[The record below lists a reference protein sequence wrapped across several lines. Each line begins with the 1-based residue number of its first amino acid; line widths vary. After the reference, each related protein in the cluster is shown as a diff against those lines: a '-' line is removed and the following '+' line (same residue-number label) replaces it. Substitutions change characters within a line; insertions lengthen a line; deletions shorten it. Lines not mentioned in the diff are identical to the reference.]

1 MNYFQKRELEWQKQQ
16 IKDDKRRMAEI
27 KTMMVELQDAIQEEI
42 ERNWYVFSSGQGIS
56 MEEAYKRSNELDVV
70 RFAKKAKKYVKNR
83 DFSSQANKELKLY
96 NLTMRVNR
104 LELLKANIGLE
115 LIRTFDEI
123 DKYVSNELTTVAK
136 EEMKRQAGILYI
148 DVNKNEYTSMLKQ
161 IANGSFQGVEFSN
174 LIWSYQ
180 NELKADLS
188 KLLQRSIVLGRNPK
202 MLAPELKKYLTE
214 EGKLNAKFNTQRL
227 MVSET
232 TNIQI
237 AIQKQ
242 SYLDAGIEK
251 YGYNAEPNACSAC
264 AKLKDKTFLVSEMMP
279 GNNAPSMHPFC
290 RCSTY
295 PVFELDR
302 IKLDEKTGKT
312 SRQQLEELA
321 TEVAHTLGYNPVPT
335 NEVVMYLRSEAKKW
349 ELLLDDYQ
357 KRSINKYTFNELED
371 GKPIE
376 EKLFFRVN
384 SMLDGRYYPLDEI
397 EKKTIIRNINNIE
410 TGIKKFN
417 LKRDIIVYRNDKYPD
432 SLMETVNK
440 FLSTSVSTNGVL
452 GSKPNVAVI
461 VPSGSNG
468 AYLELLADK
477 RYKKQRE
484 FLINRKVEYNLLL
497 KRGDLYVFELR

>member
-1 MNYFQKRELEWQKQQ
+1 MSYFQKRELEWQKQQ

-27 KTMMVELQDAIQEEI
+27 KAMMVELQDAIQEEI

-83 DFSSQANKELKLY
+83 DFSPQANKELKLY

-115 LIRTFDEI
+115 IIRTFDEI

-148 DVNKNEYTSMLKQ
+148 DVSKNEYTSMLKQ

-251 YGYNAEPNACSAC
+251 YGYNAEPSACSVG

-279 GNNAPSMHPFC
+279 GKNAPSMHPFC

-295 PVFELDR
+295 PVVEMNHVVD
-302 IKLDEKTGKT
+302 KLKTGKT
-312 SRQQLEELA
+312 DNDEL
-321 TEVAHTLGYNPVPT
+321 NSS
-335 NEVVMYLRSEAKKW
+335 NE
-349 ELLLDDYQ
+349 
-357 KRSINKYTFNELED
+357 RSIIELGAMYKKSPYRGIYINATIPRKLSAIRRLIHDAGISLEGIKIKLESDESWLGSGMLARAD
-371 GKPIE
+371 GQHIGRVDLLPDAFFLSE
-376 EKLFFRVN
+376 EEFL
-384 SMLDGRYYPLDEI
+384 
-397 EKKTIIRNINNIE
+397 KTIVHEREHVRQYRKYGARFVQNNMLRFE
-410 TGIKKFN
+410 REAVEAENKWVAEYRKRKK
-417 LKRDIIVYRNDKYPD
+417 
-432 SLMETVNK
+432 
-440 FLSTSVSTNGVL
+440 G
-452 GSKPNVAVI
+452 
-461 VPSGSNG
+461 
-468 AYLELLADK
+468 
-477 RYKKQRE
+477 
-484 FLINRKVEYNLLL
+484 RK
-497 KRGDLYVFELR
+497 

>member
-148 DVNKNEYTSMLKQ
+148 DVSKNEYTSMLKQ

-251 YGYNAEPNACSAC
+251 YGYNAEPNACSVC

-279 GNNAPSMHPFC
+279 GKNAPSMHPFC

-295 PVFELDR
+295 PVFE
-302 IKLDEKTGKT
+302 IEHAVDELKTGKT
-312 SRQQLEELA
+312 GNNGKNEKVDKVNKDELNSGKGRSIIELEKDNDILLYRKKENVFGFEPMPKKQFLRKIKEFKKIGGLIQHDEDTENYLLNIKKAEGVTYNGYTILLPRKPSRSAVYEELFHA
-321 TEVAHTLGYNPVPT
+321 QQFREGKIDGSELSRIRCEIEAQK
-335 NEVVMYLRSEAKKW
+335 YLLHNA
-349 ELLLDDYQ
+349 
-357 KRSINKYTFNELED
+357 
-371 GKPIE
+371 
-376 EKLFFRVN
+376 EKLNFTAKEIELTKKN
-384 SMLDGRYYPLDEI
+384 LDGYEND
-397 EKKTIIRNINNIE
+397 
-410 TGIKKFN
+410 
-417 LKRDIIVYRNDKYPD
+417 LKR
-432 SLMETVNK
+432 L
-440 FLSTSVSTNGVL
+440 L
-452 GSKPNVAVI
+452 GDEKNEI
-461 VPSGSNG
+461 
-468 AYLELLADK
+468 
-477 RYKKQRE
+477 
-484 FLINRKVEYNLLL
+484 
-497 KRGDLYVFELR
+497 

>member
-27 KTMMVELQDAIQEEI
+27 KAMMVELQDAIQEEI

-83 DFSSQANKELKLY
+83 DFSPQANKELKLY

-123 DKYVSNELTTVAK
+123 DKYISNELTTVAK

-148 DVNKNEYTSMLKQ
+148 DVSKNEYTSMLKQ

-214 EGKLNAKFNTQRL
+214 EGKMNAKFNTQRL

-251 YGYNAEPNACSAC
+251 YGYNAEPNACSVC

-279 GNNAPSMHPFC
+279 GKNAPSMHPFC

-295 PVFELDR
+295 PVFEIDHAV
-302 IKLDEKTGKT
+302 DELKTDKTGNNGKN
-312 SRQQLEELA
+312 EKVDKVDKDELNS
-321 TEVAHTLGYNPVPT
+321 G
-335 NEVVMYLRSEAKKW
+335 KG
-349 ELLLDDYQ
+349 
-357 KRSINKYTFNELED
+357 RSIIELYKDILTDEEYAAILRYISSESYILNELMRNDIELPDNLQKLRDNLISALDKLPKYSGEINRSLYFDDKGVED
-371 GKPIE
+371 FVKLHNIGETVSYKHFLSFSTKIYDEEDSVRLKIPSSKNSTDLRNINPNEMETLYKPSQRFIVKDKYFEEGKPIIVLE
-376 EKLFFRVN
+376 E
-384 SMLDGRYYPLDEI
+384 
-397 EKKTIIRNINNIE
+397 
-410 TGIKKFN
+410 
-417 LKRDIIVYRNDKYPD
+417 
-432 SLMETVNK
+432 
-440 FLSTSVSTNGVL
+440 
-452 GSKPNVAVI
+452 
-461 VPSGSNG
+461 
-468 AYLELLADK
+468 
-477 RYKKQRE
+477 
-484 FLINRKVEYNLLL
+484 VE
-497 KRGDLYVFELR
+497 

>member
-27 KTMMVELQDAIQEEI
+27 KAMMVELQDAIQEEI

-83 DFSSQANKELKLY
+83 DFSPQANKELKLY

-123 DKYVSNELTTVAK
+123 DKYISNELTTVAK

-148 DVNKNEYTSMLKQ
+148 DVSKNEYTSMLKQ

-232 TNIQI
+232 TNVQI

-251 YGYNAEPNACSAC
+251 YGYNAEPNACSVC

-279 GNNAPSMHPFC
+279 GKNAPSMHPFC

-295 PVFELDR
+295 PVFE
-302 IKLDEKTGKT
+302 IEHAVDESKSGKTGNNGKN
-312 SRQQLEELA
+312 EKVDKADKDELNS
-321 TEVAHTLGYNPVPT
+321 G
-335 NEVVMYLRSEAKKW
+335 KG
-349 ELLLDDYQ
+349 
-357 KRSINKYTFNELED
+357 RSIIELYKDILTDEEYAAILRYISSESYILNELMRNDIELPDNLQKLRDNLISALDKLPKYSGEINRSLYFDDKGVED
-371 GKPIE
+371 FVKLHNIGETVSYKHFLSFSTKIYDEEDSVRLKIPSSKNSTDLRNINPNEMETLYKPSQRFIVKDKYFEEGKPIIVLE
-376 EKLFFRVN
+376 E
-384 SMLDGRYYPLDEI
+384 
-397 EKKTIIRNINNIE
+397 
-410 TGIKKFN
+410 
-417 LKRDIIVYRNDKYPD
+417 
-432 SLMETVNK
+432 
-440 FLSTSVSTNGVL
+440 
-452 GSKPNVAVI
+452 
-461 VPSGSNG
+461 
-468 AYLELLADK
+468 
-477 RYKKQRE
+477 
-484 FLINRKVEYNLLL
+484 VE
-497 KRGDLYVFELR
+497 

>member
-83 DFSSQANKELKLY
+83 DFSPQANKELKLY

-148 DVNKNEYTSMLKQ
+148 DVSKNEYTSMLKQ

-251 YGYNAEPNACSAC
+251 YGYNAEPSACGVC

-279 GNNAPSMHPFC
+279 GKNAPSMHPFC

-295 PVFELDR
+295 PVFE
-302 IKLDEKTGKT
+302 INHAVDELKTGKT
-312 SRQQLEELA
+312 GNNGKNEKVGKADKDELNSGNERSIIKLYKDILTDEEYAAILRYISSESYILNELMRNDIELPDNLQKLRDNLISALDKLPKYSGEISRSLYFDDGIELEKFFESHAVEKIISYNHFLSFSTGIYDEQDSIRLKVINSKNSVDLRNFNPNEMETLYKPSQRFIVKDKYFEGGKPIIVLEEL
-321 TEVAHTLGYNPVPT
+321 E
-335 NEVVMYLRSEAKKW
+335 
-349 ELLLDDYQ
+349 
-357 KRSINKYTFNELED
+357 
-371 GKPIE
+371 
-376 EKLFFRVN
+376 
-384 SMLDGRYYPLDEI
+384 
-397 EKKTIIRNINNIE
+397 
-410 TGIKKFN
+410 
-417 LKRDIIVYRNDKYPD
+417 
-432 SLMETVNK
+432 
-440 FLSTSVSTNGVL
+440 
-452 GSKPNVAVI
+452 
-461 VPSGSNG
+461 
-468 AYLELLADK
+468 
-477 RYKKQRE
+477 
-484 FLINRKVEYNLLL
+484 
-497 KRGDLYVFELR
+497 

>member
-27 KTMMVELQDAIQEEI
+27 KAMMVELQDAIQEEI

-83 DFSSQANKELKLY
+83 DFSPQANKELKLY

-148 DVNKNEYTSMLKQ
+148 DVSKNEYTSMLKQ
-161 IANGSFQGVEFSN
+161 IANGSFQGIEFSN

-251 YGYNAEPNACSAC
+251 YGYNAEPSACGVC

-279 GNNAPSMHPFC
+279 GKNAPSMHPFC

-295 PVFELDR
+295 PVFE
-302 IKLDEKTGKT
+302 IEHAVDELKTGKT
-312 SRQQLEELA
+312 DNNGKNEKVDKVDKDELNS
-321 TEVAHTLGYNPVPT
+321 G
-335 NEVVMYLRSEAKKW
+335 KG
-349 ELLLDDYQ
+349 
-357 KRSINKYTFNELED
+357 RSIIELYKDILTDEEYAAILRYISSESYILNELMRNDIELPDNLQKLRDNLISALDKLPKYSGEINRSLYFDDKGVED
-371 GKPIE
+371 FVKLHNIGETVSYKHFLSFSTKIYDEEDSVRLKIPSSKNSTDLRNINPNEMETLYKPSQRFIVKDKYFEEGKPIIVLE
-376 EKLFFRVN
+376 E
-384 SMLDGRYYPLDEI
+384 
-397 EKKTIIRNINNIE
+397 
-410 TGIKKFN
+410 
-417 LKRDIIVYRNDKYPD
+417 
-432 SLMETVNK
+432 
-440 FLSTSVSTNGVL
+440 
-452 GSKPNVAVI
+452 
-461 VPSGSNG
+461 
-468 AYLELLADK
+468 
-477 RYKKQRE
+477 
-484 FLINRKVEYNLLL
+484 VE
-497 KRGDLYVFELR
+497 